1 MSKRLDG
8 RRAVITGGASGI
20 GRATA
25 ELFAAEGAKVLAV
38 DLPGTRRAWRSAAI
52 APFDADISADDSP
65 HRIAETLERE
75 FGGVDIVFNNAAVLR
90 RAPFTDMTDALW
102 DETFAVNLRAGMRLI
117 RALVPLLRGS
127 RAARII
133 STASMAAR
141 RAVPGYAAYSS
152 GKAALIAFT
161 RALALELGPDGIT
174 ANAILPGPV
183 ETPMIAGLDPDRR
196 TADPQRMP
204 LGRSGQP
211 EDVARVAL
219 FFASDDAAFVTGQA
233 LAVDGGMFIGA

>member
-1 MSKRLDG
+1 MSNRLDG

-20 GRATA
+20 GRAAA
-25 ELFAAEGAKVLAV
+25 ELFAAEGARVLAV
-38 DLPGTRRAWRSAAI
+38 DLPGARRDWVRAGI
-52 APFDADISADDSP
+52 VPFDADVSADSAPD
-65 HRIAETLERE
+65 RIAEALERE
-75 FGGVDIVFNNAAVLR
+75 FGGVDIAFNNAAVLR
-90 RAPFTDMTDALW
+90 RAPFPEMTDALW
-102 DETFAVNLRAGMRLI
+102 DEVFAVNLRGGMRLI
-117 RALVPLLRGS
+117 RALVPLLRAS
-127 RAARII
+127 PAARVV

-152 GKAALIAFT
+152 GKAALIALT

-183 ETPMIAGLDPDRR
+183 ETPMVAGLDPNRR

-211 EDVARVAL
+211 NDIARVAL